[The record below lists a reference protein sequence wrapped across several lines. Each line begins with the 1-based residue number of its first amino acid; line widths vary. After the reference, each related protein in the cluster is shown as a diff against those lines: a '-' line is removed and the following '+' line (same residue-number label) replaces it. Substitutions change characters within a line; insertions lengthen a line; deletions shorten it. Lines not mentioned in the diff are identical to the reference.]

1 MAKEKQQKPPSIV
14 FGPKQ
19 PVPLT
24 LTFGQLLDH
33 HAEKR
38 PDASAV
44 ISHVQGCSV
53 SYRQLRDRS
62 IKLARA
68 MKKAGIKRGSLVG
81 IIMGTR
87 LEYLEVRDPLSDL

>member
-38 PDASAV
+38 PDALAV
-44 ISHVQGCSV
+44 ISHVQGCTV

-62 IKLARA
+62 MKLARA